1 MRTTIRID
9 EGLLSRAK
17 QVAAAS
23 GKTLTAVLEDALRES
38 LARRQSAG
46 GRKHVRLHTF
56 GEGGAL
62 PGIDLDDSAA
72 LIDRMES

>member
-17 QVAAAS
+17 QLAAAS
-23 GKTLTAVLEDALRES
+23 GKTLTSVLEDALRES
-38 LARRQSAG
+38 LARRQS
-46 GRKHVRLHTF
+46 GRPKQVRLHTF
-56 GEGGAL
+56 GEGGVL
-62 PGIDLDDSAA
+62 PGVDLDDSAS